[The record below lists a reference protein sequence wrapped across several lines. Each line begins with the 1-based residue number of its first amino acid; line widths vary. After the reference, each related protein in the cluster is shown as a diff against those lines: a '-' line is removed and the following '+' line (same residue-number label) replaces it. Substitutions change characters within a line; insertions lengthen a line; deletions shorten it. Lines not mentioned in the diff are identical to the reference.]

1 MSDDDDH
8 LGSGLSSFVRM
19 TGTNVPAR
27 ARFTGEAIVS
37 ATFSSLT
44 FGMFSGGFGAVL
56 FPISVGPLIPFMVG
70 SAVGYSFG
78 LYQMWA
84 GSKRRML
91 WYAKQYPV
99 LLAHSLRIEQHIIV
113 PPSIIKAT
121 EELAETQ
128 RGEEGE
134 EYQMGDF
141 ATHKTSEGG
150 PITMDQW
157 ILRGG
162 LGRMTWAILAA
173 QECSEDAVAIQKQ
186 QRQKIVD
193 SFCSNGD
200 NDDDN

>member
-1 MSDDDDH
+1 MADDDDH

-44 FGMFSGGFGAVL
+44 FGMFSGGLGAVL
-56 FPISVGPLIPFMVG
+56 APISVGPLVPFMVG

-84 GSKRRML
+84 NCKRRML
-91 WYAKQYPV
+91 WYARQYPV

-113 PPSIIKAT
+113 PSSIIKT
-121 EELAETQ
+121 TKELVEAQ
-128 RGEEGE
+128 RNEEGE

-141 ATHKTSEGG
+141 TTQKASEGG
-150 PITMDQW
+150 PNTMDQW
-157 ILRGG
+157 ILAGG
-162 LGRMTWAILAA
+162 LGRITWAILAA
-173 QECSEDAVAIQKQ
+173 QECSQDAVAIQKQ
-186 QRQKIVD
+186 QRQNIVD
-193 SFCSNGD
+193 SFDNNGGD
-200 NDDDN
+200 DDDN